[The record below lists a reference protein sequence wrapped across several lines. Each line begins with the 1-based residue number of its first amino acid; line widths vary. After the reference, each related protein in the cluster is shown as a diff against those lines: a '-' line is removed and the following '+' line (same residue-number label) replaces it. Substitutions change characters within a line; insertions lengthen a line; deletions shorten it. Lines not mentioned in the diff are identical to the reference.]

1 MDAGG
6 EGEASPV
13 TTATV
18 CQTTIR
24 ATLAA
29 SSALLRLMLRVD
41 SRVSSEKLGLFSDE
55 LLISVQ

>member
-24 ATLAA
+24 ADVGGVLGSASLDAA
-29 SSALLRLMLRVD
+29 SRQS
-41 SRVSSEKLGLFSDE
+41 G
-55 LLISVQ
+55 QQ